1 MLDKNL
7 FTGVVLI
14 KAFDC
19 IINDLFIAKRHSC
32 GLTFTAQ
39 KIKFSIKDF
48 FNKCDQIRRKLRIW
62 SHLRKKSLMKNFIFC
77 AVIRTYRQSNS
88 CNWLFLLLSLQL
100 CCFHTR
106 GQYLDRA
113 LKITFIS
120 IFFWLKLIKGATRD
134 NALSSAFDLSHIS
147 LMCFSKLSSESIGSP
162 NNF

>member
-48 FNKCDQIRRKLRIW
+48 FNKCDQIRR
-62 SHLRKKSLMKNFIFC
+62 
-77 AVIRTYRQSNS
+77 
-88 CNWLFLLLSLQL
+88 
-100 CCFHTR
+100 
-106 GQYLDRA
+106 
-113 LKITFIS
+113 
-120 IFFWLKLIKGATRD
+120 
-134 NALSSAFDLSHIS
+134 
-147 LMCFSKLSSESIGSP
+147 
-162 NNF
+162 